1 MDRPDRDGSPDARP
15 RSPRGRY
22 AKSADRREQ
31 ILTAA
36 AAAFS
41 ESGYAG
47 ASIRAIADQIG
58 ISHATITFHFPT
70 KKELLTAILERQEAA
85 HREPLDAAPGAPLD
99 YLAAIV
105 RVFKLRRSAPGRS
118 ELFLML
124 AVEAW
129 PADHPA
135 HSYLA
140 WRYSRLREGLS
151 AVFLALDDSRLLRS
165 RVDPAAVARD
175 CIALMDGL
183 QLQWFYAPDEVDVS
197 GDMRRFFFDR
207 LNASGRR
214 RLADLLD

>member
-1 MDRPDRDGSPDARP
+1 MDRAGGDGGSGT
-15 RSPRGRY
+15 RSRTRLRRY

-31 ILTAA
+31 ILVAA
-36 AAAFS
+36 AAAFG

-85 HREPLDAAPGAPLD
+85 HREPLDRAAEAPLD

-105 RVFKLRRSAPGRS
+105 RVLKRRRSAPGES

-129 PADHPA
+129 PGDHPA

-140 WRYSRLREGLS
+140 WRYGRLREGLT
-151 AVFLALDDSRLLRS
+151 AVFGALDDAKLLRS
-165 RVDPAAVARD
+165 WVEPAAAARD
-175 CIALMDGL
+175 CVALMDGL

-197 GDMRRFFFDR
+197 GDIRRFFLDR
-207 LNASGRR
+207 LNAGGRR
-214 RLADLLD
+214 RLADLIG